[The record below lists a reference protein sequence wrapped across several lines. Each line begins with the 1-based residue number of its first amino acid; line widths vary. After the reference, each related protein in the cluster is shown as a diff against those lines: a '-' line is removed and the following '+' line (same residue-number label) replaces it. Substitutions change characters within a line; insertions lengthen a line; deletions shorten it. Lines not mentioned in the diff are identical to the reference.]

1 MNMQKILKNFLV
13 FSLFPLS
20 LIACKDKP
28 IINGGE
34 AKSEAYYLQHSE
46 EAKVVAEK
54 CVEFENNSYSAMP
67 PSKQKAWLETVDGI
81 NCTNSREAYG
91 TITMNAYQQGLR
103 DAAAKY

>member
-1 MNMQKILKNFLV
+1 MQKILKKSLI

-28 IINGGE
+28 VINGEE
-34 AKSEAYYLQHSE
+34 AKSEAYYLQHSD
-46 EAKVVAEK
+46 EAKIVAEK
-54 CVEFENNSYSAMP
+54 CEEFANTAYSTMP

-81 NCTNSREAYG
+81 NCTNSKEAYG
-91 TITMNAYQQGLR
+91 TILINAYQQRLR